1 MTKFY
6 REHCRMLVKLWP
18 TQILCVA
25 GFSAVVNMVSKG
37 QLQPLVH

>member
-6 REHCRMLVKLWP
+6 PEHCRMLVKLWP
-18 TQILCVA
+18 TQMLRVA
-25 GFSAVVNMVSKG
+25 GFSDVVNVVSKG